1 MGPRTHVVI
10 LNWNGRRYVRDCLD
24 SVFAQTHEDA
34 KIFVVDNG
42 STDGSAE
49 FIRDA
54 FPEAVLIALPENLH
68 FARGTNAGVEVAL
81 RDPACE
87 FVVTLNNDTRSDP
100 EFLAGLVK
108 VAQEGRV
115 GMVAA
120 KLLFMDR
127 PTILNTTG
135 ICPTRDGSG
144 VDRGWNQRDEGQ
156 FDGETDVFAPTAG
169 AALYRRSL
177 FDRVGLFDA
186 DFVAY
191 YEDLDLAWRAR
202 LAGWETQF
210 APRAVVYHKY
220 SGSSSYQSAWKT
232 YQGERN
238 RIWNL
243 VQNYP
248 LQYLAEGIPWNGLR
262 VLAALRRRL
271 VPVRHPSPPGAA
283 AGQGPTFA
291 EFAAA
296 TVRARLDAYAGLR
309 RAFQKR
315 RMRHAYRRVDNPTV
329 GRWLRHY
336 GVPIKAMPVN

>member
-1 MGPRTHVVI
+1 MGSSFMAR
-10 LNWNGRRYVRDCLD
+10 NG
-24 SVFAQTHEDA
+24 DA
-34 KIFVVDNG
+34 KLVVVDNG

-49 FIRDA
+49 FIRDE
-54 FPEAVLIALPENLH
+54 FPEAVLLALPAKLH

-81 RDPACE
+81 QDPACE
-87 FVVTLNNDTRSDP
+87 FVVTLNDDTRSDP

-169 AALYRRSL
+169 AALYRRGL

-186 DFVAY
+186 DFVDY
-191 YEDLDLAWRAR
+191 YAELGRCWRPR

-220 SGSSSYQSAWKT
+220 SG
-232 YQGERN
+232 
-238 RIWNL
+238 
-243 VQNYP
+243 
-248 LQYLAEGIPWNGLR
+248 
-262 VLAALRRRL
+262 
-271 VPVRHPSPPGAA
+271 
-283 AGQGPTFA
+283 F
-291 EFAAA
+291 
-296 TVRARLDAYAGLR
+296 
-309 RAFQKR
+309 
-315 RMRHAYRRVDNPTV
+315 
-329 GRWLRHY
+329 
-336 GVPIKAMPVN
+336 

>member
-1 MGPRTHVVI
+1 ARCRGLLATSKDEDFGLAPVEAMAAGKTVIAVDEGGYRESVVPDKTGW
-10 LNWNGRRYVRDCLD
+10 LVSANPESLERAMASAASTRLEGMRSACE
-24 SVFAQTHEDA
+24 AQA
-34 KIFVVDNG
+34 
-42 STDGSAE
+42 
-49 FIRDA
+49 
-54 FPEAVLIALPENLH
+54 LH
-68 FARGTNAGVEVAL
+68 FARGTNAGVEAAL

-100 EFLAGLVK
+100 EFVAGLVK
-108 VAQEGRV
+108 AAQEGGV

-156 FDGETDVFAPTAG
+156 FDSETDVFAPTAG

-243 VQNYP
+243 VQN
-248 LQYLAEGIPWNGLR
+248 
-262 VLAALRRRL
+262 
-271 VPVRHPSPPGAA
+271 
-283 AGQGPTFA
+283 
-291 EFAAA
+291 
-296 TVRARLDAYAGLR
+296 
-309 RAFQKR
+309 
-315 RMRHAYRRVDNPTV
+315 
-329 GRWLRHY
+329 
-336 GVPIKAMPVN
+336 